1 MHRLFVAC
9 RPPLAVRTALISLMG
24 GVEGARWQ
32 RDDQLHITLRFIGD
46 VPSNVANDIAETLP
60 AMHGPALQV
69 SLEGVGSFDRRGKVH
84 TLWAG
89 VRPRDGLETLHKK
102 IDRVLVALGLPSE
115 ARAYLPHITLAR
127 LNAPQERVA
136 GFLAAHAGLASLP
149 FRIDEF
155 SLFESLGT
163 SDGRV
168 YRPVLTCPL
177 GGSAFD

>member
-9 RPPLAVRTALISLMG
+9 RPPLAVRTALTSLMG
-24 GVEGARWQ
+24 GVDGARWQ
-32 RDDQLHITLRFIGD
+32 SDAQLHITLRFIGD
-46 VPSNVANDIAETLP
+46 VPSDVANDIAETLP
-60 AMHGPALQV
+60 AVHGPALNV
-69 SLEGVGSFDRRGKVH
+69 SLQGVGSFDRRGKVH

-89 VRPRDGLETLHKK
+89 VRPREGLETLHKK
-102 IDRVLVALGLPSE
+102 IDRMLVALGLPSE

-136 GFLAAHAGLASLP
+136 GFVAAHAGLASPP
-149 FRIDEF
+149 FSIDEF

-163 SDGRV
+163 GDGRV

-177 GGSAFD
+177 G